1 MDPEPPVRLAGLDP
15 SFLDRD
21 ASRLSVGEQQRVMLA
36 RALALEPEVLLLDEP
51 TASLDEDAKAAVEH
65 ALRGLGRR
73 VARPRDPR
81 RRARPSGWRERTI
94 RLARRAGHA
103 VIAASTI
110 SITLG
115 EVAASLALIAVAI
128 AVSFWRRA
136 ELEQDIA
143 VAVVRSFLQLT
154 AVGYV
159 IQAIFD
165 SDSLLAGG
173 RAARRDGRLRRVD
186 RARPG
191 EGACPER
198 TGPIVLALAVA
209 AAVTLGLVIALGIF
223 KAEPRYLVP
232 VGGMVIGNSM
242 TAVAVALNRLADEM
256 HEGRR
261 QIEAMLALGAT
272 SFQAARATIAR
283 SLRSGMIPL
292 VDSTKTTG
300 IVFFPGTMVG
310 MLIAGAE
317 PVDAV
322 RLQVDPPVGAA
333 RRGGAR
339 RADRGVARLPRLLHG
354 RSPAPRAAAA
364 VAVSSLLPRWTSS
377 MPSGRSSSPR

>member
-1 MDPEPPVRLAGLDP
+1 M
-15 SFLDRD
+15 
-21 ASRLSVGEQQRVMLA
+21 
-36 RALALEPEVLLLDEP
+36 
-51 TASLDEDAKAAVEH
+51 
-65 ALRGLGRR
+65 
-73 VARPRDPR
+73 
-81 RRARPSGWRERTI
+81 
-94 RLARRAGHA
+94 
-103 VIAASTI
+103 IAASTVSI
-110 SITLG
+110 SLQ
-115 EVAASLALIAVAI
+115 EVAGSLALIAVAI

-143 VAVVRSFLQLT
+143 VAVVRSFIQLT

-159 IQAIFD
+159 IQAIFN
-165 SDSLLAGG
+165 SDSLWLVAALLAGMVSFGTWTARG
-173 RAARRDGRLRRVD
+173 RAKTVPNATV
-186 RARPG
+186 
-191 EGACPER
+191 
-198 TGPIVLALAVA
+198 PIALALAVA
-209 AAVTLGLVIALGIF
+209 AAVTLGLVLALGVF

-256 HEGRR
+256 REGHR

-272 SFQAARATIAR
+272 SFQAARAAVTR

-322 RLQVDPPVGAA
+322 RLQVV
-333 RRGGAR
+333 
-339 RADRGVARLPRLLHG
+339 LLWVLLG
-354 RSPAPRAAAA
+354 A
-364 VAVSSLLPRWTSS
+364 VALAGLIATSLGYRGFFTDAHQLRDQP
-377 MPSGRSSSPR
+377 PP